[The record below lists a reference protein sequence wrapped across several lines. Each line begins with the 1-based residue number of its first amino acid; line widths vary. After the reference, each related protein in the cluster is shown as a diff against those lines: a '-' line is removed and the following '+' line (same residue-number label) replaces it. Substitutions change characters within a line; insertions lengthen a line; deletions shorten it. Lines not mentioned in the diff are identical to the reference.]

1 MSVRL
6 LVVRLKFSQTQNDIA
21 WVAMSS
27 TSMSQTSGFAKA
39 IAKALQ
45 TLSYREQKSSNSDT
59 YGWHQESETFTQIW
73 QADRH

>member
-6 LVVRLKFSQTQNDIA
+6 LVVRLKLSQTQNDIA

-27 TSMSQTSGFAKA
+27 ASMSQTSGFAKA

-45 TLSYREQKSSNSDT
+45 TV
-59 YGWHQESETFTQIW
+59 
-73 QADRH
+73 